1 VRASRESETAA
12 AVAEQSEAADHESDS
27 SSSSKRPRLSTA
39 KHDLAEDEREEDD
52 LKEEEERQSEAEDLE
67 TPTASVSNDAAP
79 VPRALS
85 PLISQVE
92 MNVDET
98 SDTVANVAHLPD
110 DTQAMTQVEVTDEDP
125 EGSEKEEE
133 DEEAEEE
140 EAWELT
146 EEEERMT
153 VEEFI
158 RACCEQKIASLED
171 SASQMVSAFMQ
182 RAESTRNRIRE
193 MT

>member
-1 VRASRESETAA
+1 
-12 AVAEQSEAADHESDS
+12 
-27 SSSSKRPRLSTA
+27 
-39 KHDLAEDEREEDD
+39 
-52 LKEEEERQSEAEDLE
+52 
-67 TPTASVSNDAAP
+67 
-79 VPRALS
+79 
-85 PLISQVE
+85 

-140 EAWELT
+140 AWELT

-153 VEEFI
+153 VE
-158 RACCEQKIASLED
+158 
-171 SASQMVSAFMQ
+171 
-182 RAESTRNRIRE
+182 
-193 MT
+193 